1 MVQEGVTFSLGLLT
15 PGGDAQWVVA
25 AGIPMAVVLAVGIG
39 LLLTGIIMTSWQ
51 LSRVIFDQD
60 APFWSRFLVVLV
72 GISSLMLVRAIHA
85 TMAAP
90 ALTTENLIPLIF
102 SVLLASIVVFLQNP
116 LATVLN
122 KARRTPRRISWPSVA
137 SAMALGMAMFLFQVV
152 V

>member
-1 MVQEGVTFSLGLLT
+1 
-15 PGGDAQWVVA
+15 
-25 AGIPMAVVLAVGIG
+25 
-39 LLLTGIIMTSWQ
+39 MTSWQ

-85 TMAAP
+85 TMVAP